1 MKLNQGKRRF
11 AISRYKQQR
20 IWLKNGLRSFRK
32 ANIRNY

>member
-1 MKLNQGKRRF
+1 MKLDQGKRRF
-11 AISRYKQQR
+11 AISKHKHQR